1 MITAPIVMRAALCA
15 AFRRGGAVVTDIARL
30 GAIADFRDDLARAR
44 GDLEAAIADIVSDV
58 DVDEILWKEPDG
70 VIRVS
75 KTLLNN
81 LLERLADAPESVT
94 GADWQTRKALQT
106 LQQALTRET
115 VEG

>member
-1 MITAPIVMRAALCA
+1 
-15 AFRRGGAVVTDIARL
+15 VTDIARL

-58 DVDEILWKEPDG
+58 DIDEILWKEPDG

-94 GADWQTRKALQT
+94 GAFDEFDWQTRKALQT